1 MRWLDRLTGWWPNP
15 FVRARV
21 GFRGGVQLAPEK
33 RTKDAPIEPLPL
45 PDCLVVPV
53 KQHIGARCTP
63 VVKPGEHVKKGQPI
77 ARADEYLAADVH
89 APTSGKITKIE
100 EHRVPHPSGLG
111 LPCIFIEPDGEDAPF
126 EDCTPIPDWRKEDPA
141 RLREFLRRAGIVG
154 MGGAGFPTFA
164 KLAADRRHPVHTLIL
179 NGAECEP
186 YLTSDERLMREEAAT
201 IARGAAILV
210 HVLGAARVIAAVEDH
225 KPEAAHALEEALA
238 HEGISFSVRLVPT
251 VYPHGSEKQLIE
263 ALLGEETPH
272 GGLPLDL
279 GVVCQNVSTAH
290 AVARAMEKGEP
301 LVARVITVS
310 GDACPRP
317 GNYRVRIGTPVR
329 FVLAHAGITDPQGV
343 EIIHG
348 GPMMGERIPWP
359 EVPIVKN
366 TIGIL
371 ALAKETFR
379 RAHQPE
385 EPCIRCGRCGQSCPV
400 GLVPNLLAEA
410 CRDEDVEE
418 AEALGLFDCIE
429 CGCCAYVCPAHIPL
443 VHYFRFGKGLAAE
456 VRRARAFAE
465 ASRRRTEARKARL
478 AREKAEREARRR
490 AQLARAKEAARKLA
504 DEDGEKTGA

>member
-1 MRWLDRLTGWWPNP
+1 MRWLDRITGWWPNP
-15 FVRARV
+15 FVRAST
-21 GFRGGVQLAPEK
+21 GFRGGVQLPPMK
-33 RTKDAPIEPLPL
+33 RTREAPIEALPL

-53 KQHIGARCTP
+53 KQHIGARCAP
-63 VVKPGEHVKKGQPI
+63 VVKPGERVKRGQTL
-77 ARADEYLAADVH
+77 ARATEYLAADVH
-89 APTSGKITKIE
+89 APTSGRVTKIE

-111 LPCIFIEPDGEDAPF
+111 LPCIFLEPDGEDAPF
-126 EDCTPIPDWRKEDPA
+126 EGCAPVEDWRGEEPA

-164 KLAADRRHPVHTLIL
+164 KLAADARHPVHTLIL

-186 YLTSDERLMREEAAT
+186 YLTSDERLMREEAAA
-201 IARGAAILV
+201 IARGAAILA
-210 HVLGAARVIAAVEDH
+210 HVLGAAQVLVAVEDH
-225 KPEAAHALEEALA
+225 KPEAADAMEAA
-238 HEGISFSVRLVPT
+238 FAQEGLSFAVRLVPT

-263 ALLGEETPH
+263 ALLGEETPQ
-272 GGLPLDL
+272 GRLPVDL

-290 AVARAMEKGEP
+290 AVARAVEAGEP

-310 GDACPRP
+310 GEACPRP
-317 GNYRVRIGTPVR
+317 GNFRVRVGTPVR
-329 FVLAHAGITDPQGV
+329 FVLAHAGLADAQDA
-343 EIIHG
+343 EIVHG

-359 EVPIVKN
+359 EVPVVKN

-371 ALAKETFR
+371 AFSKEAFR
-379 RAHQPE
+379 RAHRPE
-385 EPCIRCGRCGQSCPV
+385 EPCIRCGRCGQSCPA

-410 CRDEDVEE
+410 CRAEDVEE

-429 CGCCAYVCPAHIPL
+429 CGCCAWVCPSHIPL

-465 ASRRRTEARKARL
+465 ASRRRTEAREARL

-490 AQLARAKEAARKLA
+490 AQLARAKESARRLA
-504 DEDGEKTGA
+504 SGDGDSS